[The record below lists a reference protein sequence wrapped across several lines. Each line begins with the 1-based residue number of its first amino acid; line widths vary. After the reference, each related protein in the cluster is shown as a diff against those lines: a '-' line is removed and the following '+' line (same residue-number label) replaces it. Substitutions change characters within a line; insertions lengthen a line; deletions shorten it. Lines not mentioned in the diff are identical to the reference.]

1 MLHMLHHQ
9 PLHADVHLIIFIVAM
24 FVAMYYYSTCHKVS
38 VITSSKKRK
47 INIPSKPQASG
58 RGGLVLEHPIVAGSI
73 EHVLSSLIKIDGSQH
88 TLYWLV
94 LPFGQGA
101 QCNAYK
107 CVQN

>member
-1 MLHMLHHQ
+1 MPQ
-9 PLHADVHLIIFIVAM
+9 
-24 FVAMYYYSTCHKVS
+24 S
-38 VITSSKKRK
+38 VIPVDKHSFKTTS
-47 INIPSKPQASG
+47 QWQW
-58 RGGLVLEHPIVAGSI
+58 GLVLEHPIVAGSI